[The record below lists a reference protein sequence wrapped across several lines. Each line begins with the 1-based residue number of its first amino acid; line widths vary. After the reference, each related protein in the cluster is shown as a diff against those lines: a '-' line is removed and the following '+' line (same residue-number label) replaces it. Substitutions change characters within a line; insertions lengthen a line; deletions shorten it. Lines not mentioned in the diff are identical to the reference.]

1 MKSSKNSTINPSW
14 CEWSEGCGEKATVQV
29 VVFLKDTT
37 KVESVWYA
45 CDYHGGEGKGP
56 HTCRLEDVGREGF
69 DFVFGEAEGTFNTA
83 SSPVSLA
90 AVQP

>member
-14 CEWSEGCGEKATVQV
+14 CEWSEGCGKKATVQV

-45 CDYHGGEGKGP
+45 CDYHGGAGLGP
-56 HTCRLEDVGREGF
+56 NTCRLEDLESPQEKVLM
-69 DFVFGEAEGTFNTA
+69 TA
-83 SSPVSLA
+83 IP
-90 AVQP
+90 